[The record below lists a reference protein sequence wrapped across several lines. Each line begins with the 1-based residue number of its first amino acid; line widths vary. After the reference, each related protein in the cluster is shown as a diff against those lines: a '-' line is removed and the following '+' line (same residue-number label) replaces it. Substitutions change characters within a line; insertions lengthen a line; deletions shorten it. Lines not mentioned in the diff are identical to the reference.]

1 LQLVRQRMESRQ
13 EDGRHLT
20 TVAGVYKSVAAPQ
33 PVAGG
38 AVDWQPQA
46 FESEFLK
53 LSSARI
59 TAFRG
64 DDSAAILRQAFDDLA
79 RLGYDFVSIRVPA
92 TAADQVSAL
101 REVGARE
108 IECLVTFFRN
118 LDGVAVQMPSGIEIA
133 THEDAEGCAE
143 VGRQAFRSDRFH
155 QDSKLDGSGADAL
168 KAAWMRNACLGRAD
182 RVLVARAGQ
191 RILGAN
197 ACIRLGD
204 DAVIDLIGVLPEAQG
219 RGLGRRL
226 VDAALASYAGIAA
239 RLVVG
244 TQATN
249 AASVALYR
257 SAGFSP
263 VDEKITFHAHL
274 R

>member
-1 LQLVRQRMESRQ
+1 MAGGAHKS
-13 EDGRHLT
+13 LT
-20 TVAGVYKSVAAPQ
+20 APH

-64 DDSAAILRQAFDDLA
+64 DDPAATIRQAFADLA
-79 RLGYDFVSIRVPA
+79 RLGYAFVSIRVPA
-92 TAADQVSAL
+92 TAVAQVSAL
-101 REVGARE
+101 RQVGARE
-108 IECLVTFFRN
+108 IECLVTFART
-118 LDGVAVQMPSGIEIA
+118 LDLVAVQMPDGIEIA
-133 THEDAEGCAE
+133 TYEDAEGCAE

-155 QDSKLDGSGADAL
+155 QDPELDEAGADAL
-168 KAAWMRNACLGRAD
+168 KAAWMRNACLGRAE
-182 RVLVARAGQ
+182 RVLVARAGR

-197 ACIRLGD
+197 ACIRNGD
-204 DAVIDLIGVLPEAQG
+204 EAVIDLIGVLPEAQG
-219 RGLGRRL
+219 RGLGRQL
-226 VDAALASYAGIAA
+226 VDAALASYSGSAA
-239 RLVVG
+239 RMVVG

-249 AASVALYR
+249 TASVALYR

>member
-1 LQLVRQRMESRQ
+1 MESRP

-20 TVAGVYKSVAAPQ
+20 AVAGIHESVTTPQ
-33 PVAGG
+33 PVAGS

-53 LSSARI
+53 LNSARI

-64 DDSAAILRQAFDDLA
+64 DDPAATLRQAFDDLA
-79 RLGYDFVSIRVPA
+79 RLGYDFVSLRVPA
-92 TAADQVSAL
+92 TAEIQVSAL

-108 IECLVTFFRN
+108 IERLVTFGCP
-118 LDGVAVQMPSGIEIA
+118 LDGVALHMPDGIEVA
-133 THEDAEGCAE
+133 THQDAEGCAE
-143 VGRQAFRSDRFH
+143 VGRQAFRNDRFH
-155 QDSKLDGSGADAL
+155 QDPELDGAGADAL

-182 RVLVARAGQ
+182 RVLVARAGR

-197 ACIRLGD
+197 ACIRNGD

-226 VDAALASYAGIAA
+226 VDAALASYAGTAA
-239 RLVVG
+239 RMVVG

-249 AASVALYR
+249 TASVALYR
-257 SAGFSP
+257 SAGFLP